1 MNTFQKCGK
10 IFNIRLRKD
19 YLKDIDMPVCC
30 LNLWIGLDWNGL
42 FHIDKIVKKRN
53 NDDNNDNNNSD
64 K

>member
-1 MNTFQKCGK
+1 
-10 IFNIRLRKD
+10 
-19 YLKDIDMPVCC
+19 MPVCC

-64 K
+64 KQDEINKQRNTLNK